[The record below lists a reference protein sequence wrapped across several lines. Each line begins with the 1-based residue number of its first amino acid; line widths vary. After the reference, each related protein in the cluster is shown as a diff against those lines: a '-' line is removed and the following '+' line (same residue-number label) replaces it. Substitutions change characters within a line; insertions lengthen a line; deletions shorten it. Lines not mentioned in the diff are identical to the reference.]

1 MKQSWT
7 TRRGWILL
15 AAGLGAVGIFL
26 VTVGQG
32 STDGSHVG
40 KDDSVTHQTPSDESQ
55 PAWSKIYASRYEAC
69 DVILASNSEPVSDET
84 ADADREHLA
93 EEWLRSGPPDGDVRS
108 VGPSHCGNLP
118 VVIVGVKHGSVKV
131 PAYGPGGTPVM
142 AYRQREAVAF

>member
-1 MKQSWT
+1 MNPSWT

-26 VTVGQG
+26 VTVGQS
-32 STDGSHVG
+32 STDSSDLG

-55 PAWSKIYASRYEAC
+55 PALSKIYASRYEAC
-69 DVILASNSEPVSDET
+69 DVILASNSESVSDET
-84 ADADREHLA
+84 ADADRDHLA
-93 EEWLRSGPPDGDVRS
+93 EELIFSEPIDGDVRS
-108 VGPSHCGNLP
+108 VGLSSCGNLP
-118 VVIVGVKHGSVKV
+118 VVVVGVKHYAVKV